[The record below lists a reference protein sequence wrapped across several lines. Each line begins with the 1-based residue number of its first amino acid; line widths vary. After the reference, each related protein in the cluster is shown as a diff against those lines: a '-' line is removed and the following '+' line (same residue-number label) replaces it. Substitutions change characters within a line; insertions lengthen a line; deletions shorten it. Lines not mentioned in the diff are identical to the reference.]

1 MGPQNKE
8 IFYSIAGCPELF
20 EGEGIATSSCGD
32 RPFRKTG
39 CRVQESSTKH
49 RHKIFTMAEAK
60 LEVIYVIPRMC
71 HLAVLKA
78 ISLPWSWPQQA
89 GNDPGSGA
97 HTALSEKVHKNPWFR
112 WENMRKS
119 CSSGYPGVSFLNLF
133 VTNHSPTGL
142 LKIVD
147 SDSPVEKWWIFGPSF
162 RLPNLHPSRTELDVL
177 SWESMSRMTR
187 GRLSLPWEVQG
198 PPGYS
203 AKFLQIRLWNPRESG
218 TKVSESIAGP

>member
-1 MGPQNKE
+1 MRPQNKE

-20 EGEGIATSSCGD
+20 EGEGIATYSCGD

-60 LEVIYVIPRMC
+60 LEVIFVMPRMC

-89 GNDPGSGA
+89 GNDPSSGA
-97 HTALSEKVHKNPWFR
+97 LFRLWKGPQTSLGSDEKIMFLR
-112 WENMRKS
+112 
-119 CSSGYPGVSFLNLF
+119 VSFCDEPLTHWGFSKLR
-133 VTNHSPTGL
+133 TRIPL
-142 LKIVD
+142 LK
-147 SDSPVEKWWIFGPSF
+147 SDEFLVVPVSGSSQISI
-162 RLPNLHPSRTELDVL
+162 LVVL

-203 AKFLQIRLWNPRESG
+203 AKFLQIRLWNPRGSG
-218 TKVSESIAGP
+218 TKLAESIAGP